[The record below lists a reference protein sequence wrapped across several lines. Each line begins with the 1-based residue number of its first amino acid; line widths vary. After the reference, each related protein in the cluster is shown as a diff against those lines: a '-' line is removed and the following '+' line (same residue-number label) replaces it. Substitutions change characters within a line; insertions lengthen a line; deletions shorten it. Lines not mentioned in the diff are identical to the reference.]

1 MVRWPRLVLVLM
13 ACGVLVVAPARA
25 QSAIPPPSVIT
36 GAIAYSQNFNVYQ
49 MNALGGNRHA
59 LTARGTGYRGIYYPA
74 FSYSPDGKYLLLVRS
89 DHGSGSL
96 LLLNPNGAVLRTLA
110 RIPVYTDF
118 VPAWALD
125 SDRIVYIA
133 SEPPQRRP
141 ARVTVDSVD
150 LVGRKSYLWSYS
162 SAGLCEDYIF
172 DPADLLF
179 DEQTGGVGLRP
190 TVQWSVARHLAVY
203 TGSCGGESV
212 SVANTR
218 SHLSRLLN
226 LGWAEAAL
234 SPSGRLA
241 VTQVSRG
248 RPQVLLTYPYPG
260 APVRNVAPGELPL
273 WSRDGKFLYFVN
285 RTPGMILSLRN
296 PARQAVTSRTY
307 TSAIFR
313 ANGNGGHLLRLVSD
327 DAYGFGPLSLT
338 PDNRSLV
345 FSQVDNLWRLWN
357 HRLLNGSYTAAQ
369 LRRYGPHVS
378 IQRFISGQ
386 TALTLA
392 LDAGGPAVQP

>member
-1 MVRWPRLVLVLM
+1 MVHWSRLAVVLV
-13 ACGVLVVAPARA
+13 ACGVLVAPARA
-25 QSAIPPPSVIT
+25 QAVVPPPAVT

-59 LTARGTGYRGIYYPA
+59 ITARGTGYRGIYYSA

-89 DHGSGSL
+89 DHGTGSL
-96 LLLNPNGAVLRTLA
+96 LLLNPNGSVLRTLA
-110 RIPVYTDF
+110 RVPVDTDF
-118 VPAWALD
+118 APTWALD

-133 SEPPQRRP
+133 SEPQQRRP
-141 ARVTVDSVD
+141 ARVAVDSVD
-150 LVGRKSYLWSYS
+150 LFGRKSYLWSYS
-162 SAGLCEDYIF
+162 SAGLCEDYTF
-172 DPADLLF
+172 DPAETLYDQ
-179 DEQTGGVGLRP
+179 QTGGAGHSP
-190 TVQWSVARHLAVY
+190 TVQWRVATHLAVY
-203 TGSCGGESV
+203 TGSCGGASV
-212 SVANTR
+212 YVANTR
-218 SHLSRLLN
+218 SHVSRLLN
-226 LGWAEAAL
+226 TSWAEAAL

-248 RPQVLLTYPYPG
+248 GSHLLTYAYPG
-260 APVRNVAPGELPL
+260 APVRSVALGESPL

-345 FSQVDNLWRLWN
+345 FSRVDNLWRLWN
-357 HRLLNGSYTAAQ
+357 HRLPNGSYTDAQ
-369 LRRYGPHVS
+369 LRQYGPHVS

-392 LDAGGPAVQP
+392 LDAGRPAVQP